1 MVAAPAYVPR
11 RGDVVWLTFNPQAGH
26 EQAGRRPAVVLSPNA
41 YNAKVG
47 LALLC
52 PITSQVKGY
61 PFEVLLPHG
70 LPVSGAILADQ
81 IKSLDWQARLSG
93 IPLRFATSDRKRR
106 TPKNR
111 RVIVGIAPLYPALVG
126 DAAIRVVRR
135 HGRRVSFC
143 GSGACAGPKTGFQRT
158 GRAARF
164 FGTRWPHIVD
174 TLACGY

>member
-1 MVAAPAYVPR
+1 MRRPR
-11 RGDVVWLTFNPQAGH
+11 RPT
-26 EQAGRRPAVVLSPNA
+26 VVLSPNA

-70 LPVSGAILADQ
+70 FPVVGRFLQIRSEFGLASAD
-81 IKSLDWQARLSG
+81 SG

-126 DAAIRVVRR
+126 DAAISVVRR
-135 HGRRVSFC
+135 DG
-143 GSGACAGPKTGFQRT
+143 
-158 GRAARF
+158 
-164 FGTRWPHIVD
+164 
-174 TLACGY
+174 L